1 MVAVC
6 AGVGKKSGMIRTLFA
21 ILTLAGSAVLPM
33 KSAAGP
39 TGDTVKLAP
48 LGGSDASGTVDLM
61 PLSDG
66 TKVFVHVFTGSAD
79 GQQARIATGT
89 CDNLGPG
96 PAYTLQPLAGGKSTT
111 VLQGVQL
118 NSLDGRLSGQQP
130 DAKYAV
136 VVERSSSDPTPVACG
151 EIRPG

>member
-1 MVAVC
+1 M
-6 AGVGKKSGMIRTLFA
+6 KRTSIVILAFA
-21 ILTLAGSAVLPM
+21 ASLALPIA
-33 KSAAGP
+33 SAAGP
-39 TGDTVKLAP
+39 SGDTVKLTP
-48 LGGSDASGTVDLM
+48 VGGSDASGTVDLM
-61 PLSDG
+61 QLSDG

-79 GQQARIATGT
+79 GQKARIATGT
-89 CDNLGPG
+89 CDDLGPG
-96 PAYTLQPLAGGKSTT
+96 PAYTLRPLAGGKSTT

-130 DAKYAV
+130 NVHYAV

>member
-1 MVAVC
+1 
-6 AGVGKKSGMIRTLFA
+6 MIRTLIA
-21 ILTLAGSAVLPM
+21 ILAL
-33 KSAAGP
+33 AAGTFAP
-39 TGDTVKLAP
+39 LTVNAGPSGDTVKLSPAS
-48 LGGSDASGTVDLM
+48 GSGASGTVDLM
-61 PLSDG
+61 QQPDG

-79 GQQARIATGT
+79 GQQARIASGT

-118 NSLDGRLSGQQP
+118 NTLDGRVSGQAP
-130 DAKYAV
+130 DAHYAV